1 MNLPRFPNCPP
12 AVALFSRRGIQYP
25 AEMLTA
31 MRSCRKAT
39 VKVVTEC
46 TMTGEAGKLAEAV
59 IESLDDLV
67 QELTG
72 NRDNLWKGL

>member
-1 MNLPRFPNCPP
+1 
-12 AVALFSRRGIQYP
+12 
-25 AEMLTA
+25 MLTA

-46 TMTGEAGKLAEAV
+46 TMTGEAGKLAEVV

>member
-1 MNLPRFPNCPP
+1 
-12 AVALFSRRGIQYP
+12 
-25 AEMLTA
+25 
-31 MRSCRKAT
+31 
-39 VKVVTEC
+39 
-46 TMTGEAGKLAEAV
+46 MTGEAGKLAEAV